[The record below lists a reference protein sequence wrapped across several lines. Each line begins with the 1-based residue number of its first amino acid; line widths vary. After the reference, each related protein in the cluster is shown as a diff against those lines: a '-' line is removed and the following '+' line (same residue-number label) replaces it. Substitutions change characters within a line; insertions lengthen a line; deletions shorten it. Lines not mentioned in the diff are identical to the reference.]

1 MDQGEVLQIF
11 RSAMYVGL
19 EIAAPLL
26 IVSIVIGLI
35 IAIFQAATQIHE
47 QTLTFVPKILVL
59 AVMLLVLGSWM
70 MTTFSEF
77 FNQIFDMIAGI
88 CGKGFGRA

>member
-1 MDQGEVLQIF
+1 MDQGQMLEVF
-11 RSAMYVGL
+11 RSALYIGFK
-19 EIAAPLL
+19 IAAPLL
-26 IVSIVIGLI
+26 IVSIIIGLI

-59 AVMLLVLGSWM
+59 SLMLLVLGSWM

-77 FNQIFDMIAGI
+77 FNQIFELIAKI
-88 CGKGFGRA
+88 

>member
-1 MDQGEVLQIF
+1 MDQGEILQIF

-19 EIAAPLL
+19 KVAAPLL
-26 IVSIVIGLI
+26 IVSIIIGLV

-59 AVMLLVLGSWM
+59 ALMLLVLGSWM
-70 MTTFSEF
+70 ITTFSELF
-77 FNQIFDMIAGI
+77 SQVFDLIAGI
-88 CGKGFGRA
+88 

>member
-11 RSAMYVGL
+11 RSAMYDGL

-88 CGKGFGRA
+88 